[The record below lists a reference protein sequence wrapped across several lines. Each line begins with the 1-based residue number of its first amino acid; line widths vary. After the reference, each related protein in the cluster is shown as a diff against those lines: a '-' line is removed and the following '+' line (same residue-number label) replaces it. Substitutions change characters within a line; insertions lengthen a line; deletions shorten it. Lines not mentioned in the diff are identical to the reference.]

1 MLFHTQAFLLAFLPL
16 TLAAYYAL
24 AGWGAWRRWTTIAAS
39 LVFYGYWDWRLIPL
53 LVGSVVANWLL
64 SMLPPR
70 LPLRAVVVLGVAANL
85 LLLGVFK
92 YADFAVASVEALVG
106 LRHDPFGIVLPL
118 GISFFTFQQI
128 SYLVDL
134 GRGEA
139 PRYRFADYALWVA
152 LFPHLIAGPIIRH
165 HEIIEQFKLEPRRSG
180 LAERLARGFVLLTLG
195 IGKKV
200 LLADPLARLADPIFQ
215 AASEGRAVGLV
226 DGWCA
231 GLAFALQ
238 IYFDFSGYSDM
249 AMGLGL
255 LLGLML
261 PLNFLAPY
269 RATSIR
275 DFWRRWHITLSRF
288 LRDYLYIPMGG
299 NRLGRL
305 GRAGATL
312 ATMLLG
318 GLWHGAGWTFVA
330 WGGLHG
336 AALALNQA
344 WAGQRR
350 RIPAWLG
357 WLLTMLVVVAG
368 FVLFRASSFP
378 AAAEVLTGMAGLH
391 GKGRLTPGAR
401 EWWLIPLA
409 GLAATIGPTA
419 HQLALEKLKPSPW
432 LAVATA
438 LLFVYLLLAV
448 GGGRNTEFIYFQF

>member
-16 TLAAYYAL
+16 TLVAYYAL
-24 AGWGAWRRWTTIAAS
+24 GAYDQARRWAVIAAS
-39 LVFYGYWDWRLIPL
+39 LAFYGYWDWRLVPL
-53 LVGSVVANWLL
+53 LVGSVIANWLL
-64 SMLPPR
+64 SHLPPR
-70 LPLRAVVVLGVAANL
+70 LPMRAVVMLGVTANL

-92 YADFAVASVEALVG
+92 YADFAIGSVEAAFG
-106 LRHDPFGIVLPL
+106 LKHDPFGIVLPL

-134 GRGEA
+134 GRGSA
-139 PRYRFADYALWVA
+139 PRYRFADYALWVV

-165 HEIIEQFKLEPRRSG
+165 HEIIDQFSLPPLRPG
-180 LAERLARGFVLLTLG
+180 LAERVSRGFVLLTLG
-195 IGKKV
+195 IAKKA
-200 LLADPLARLADPIFQ
+200 LLADPLALLAEPIFQ

-231 GLAFALQ
+231 GLAFSLQ

-305 GRAGATL
+305 GRVGATL

-318 GLWHGAGWTFVA
+318 GLWHGAAWTFVA
-330 WGGLHG
+330 WGALHG
-336 AALALNQA
+336 VALVANQA
-344 WAGQRR
+344 WAASGRR
-350 RIPAWLG
+350 CPALLG
-357 WLLTMLVVVAG
+357 WLMTMLVVVAG
-368 FVLFRASSFP
+368 FVLFRANSFS
-378 AAAEVLTGMAGLH
+378 AAADMLTGMAGLH
-391 GKGRLTPGAR
+391 GKGALAQGAR
-401 EWWLIPLA
+401 DWWLIPLA
-409 GLAATIGPTA
+409 GAIAIIGPTA
-419 HQLALEKLKPSPW
+419 HQVALERLKPSSW
-432 LAVATA
+432 LAAATT